1 MASTPSLTTKR
12 ADEMRLNIPR
22 RKLNMKISLGNATYN
37 HKPDQNDMVWHSGF
51 LNCKRQPISCPI
63 IEDTATNYAW
73 AYDNGLCVKGYMFK
87 TEKDIWKHT
96 FVCDFD
102 NLTEA
107 QYNKVIELVKTCG
120 LKTIQGRQS
129 SGMKMDCYQHE
140 GIPDWKPSKWKY
152 KVFFPLDEFYNSNGV
167 MSIREEVEKAYFD
180 IVWFFNNAT
189 AQSREKSDD
198 VARLWLKA
206 NNQSKFYKHG
216 KKKGLPRTRHPSL
229 VIEDPIFSNWILPD
243 PVEVTNPRHQ
253 ITYAIIPEQHEPFKY
268 MRDEDW
274 ERIFHC
280 HMVARFPT
288 STKDTFTEIV
298 DLPYDFKDELEK
310 KISKTD
316 EKMGEPTTSEVSQL
330 TQAILNALKKPGK
343 GTTPSIPTSR
353 SKMAKMSQKNEWQ
366 DLIIDT
372 KTAATV
378 NRAIYSD
385 WEYEYEMDKVKPVMF
400 DTVKFL
406 TRCEV
411 EYQFGVMGQPNK
423 GAVLNKVVNDLPYYT
438 TAIFGD
444 TFIAEMNTKK
454 LNPLARSMA
463 NKILKTYQTFK
474 VWRLEQKTLL
484 TMAEDPNLNSKWMKA
499 RKQLSLTMDF
509 KAYYAIKEQLLN
521 EVGTTAKQRQFPY
534 IYVRR
539 GLKKEMID
547 NALNEVTP
555 MSMEQFVD
563 WAMVKVTAQDGL
575 IEEEKVRKW
584 YRDYQSR
591 FNKNQKMGTG
601 DEMIDNCLTGYV
613 LKNGKVLKKHKQRK
627 SPYDEIFKGM
637 TKEEI
642 SVWIDNAD
650 IHRQTKK
657 RLKERYL

>member
-1 MASTPSLTTKR
+1 
-12 ADEMRLNIPR
+12 
-22 RKLNMKISLGNATYN
+22 MKISLGNATYN
-37 HKPDQNDMVWHSGF
+37 HKPDANDMVWHSGF
-51 LNCKRQPISCPI
+51 LNCQKQPISCPI
-63 IEDTATNYAW
+63 KEDTATNYAW

-87 TEKDIWKHT
+87 KKEDVWKHT
-96 FVCDFD
+96 FICDFD

-167 MSIREEVEKAYFD
+167 MSIREEVERAYLD
-180 IVWFFNNAT
+180 IVWFFNQNET
-189 AQSREKSDD
+189 RTREQSDV

-216 KKKGLPRTRHPSL
+216 KRKGLPRPRHPAL
-229 VIEDPIFSNWILPD
+229 TIEDPIFKDWILPD

-253 ITYAIIPEQHEPFKY
+253 ITYAVIPEQNEKVKY
-268 MRDEDW
+268 MSDEDW
-274 ERIFHC
+274 QRLFHNPI
-280 HMVARFPT
+280 VARFPT
-288 STKDTFTEIV
+288 STKKTFTAEIN
-298 DLPYDFKDELEK
+298 LPYDFKDELEK
-310 KISKTD
+310 AITKTTD
-316 EKMGEPTTSEVSQL
+316 TVGEPQPSEVSKL
-330 TQAILNALKKPGK
+330 TKAIMNALMKSGN

-353 SKMAKMSQKNEWQ
+353 SKMAKMAQKNKWK

-385 WEYEYEMDKVKPVMF
+385 WEYEYEMDKVKPVMN

-406 TRCEV
+406 TRCEI
-411 EYQFGVMGQPNK
+411 EYEFDVNGTTNK
-423 GAVLNKVVNDLPYYT
+423 AAVLNKVVNDLPYYAT
-438 TAIFGD
+438 SIFGE
-444 TFIAEMNTKK
+444 TFIAKMDTKK
-454 LNPLARSMA
+454 FNQMARSMA
-463 NKILKTYQTFK
+463 KKMLKTCETFK
-474 VWRLEQKTLL
+474 LWRLEQKILMTI
-484 TMAEDPNLNSKWMKA
+484 TEDPNLNSEWIEA
-499 RKQLSLTMDF
+499 RKQLSITMDF
-509 KAYYAIKEQLLN
+509 PAYYAIKKELMEKVREEAL
-521 EVGTTAKQRQFPY
+521 KRQFPY

-539 GLKKEMID
+539 GLKKDMID
-547 NALNEVTP
+547 NALNEITP

-563 WAMVKVTAQDGL
+563 FTMNKVTAQDGL

-601 DEMIDNCLTGYV
+601 DEMIDKCLIGYV
-613 LKNGKVLKKHKQRK
+613 LKNGKVRK
-627 SPYDEIFKGM
+627 SSKARERYAEMFKDKTPDEIR
-637 TKEEI
+637 ELI
-642 SVWIDNAD
+642 SKMD
-650 IHRQTKK
+650 ISRARKSQLRREWDVK
-657 RLKERYL
+657 

>member
-1 MASTPSLTTKR
+1 
-12 ADEMRLNIPR
+12 
-22 RKLNMKISLGNATYN
+22 MKISLGNATYN

-180 IVWFFNNAT
+180 IVWFFNNDGC
-189 AQSREKSDD
+189 QGQPPSREKSDD

-216 KKKGLPRTRHPSL
+216 KKKGLPRTRHPAL
-229 VIEDPIFSNWILPD
+229 TIEDPIFSNWILPD

-310 KISKTD
+310 AKSAKC

-343 GTTPSIPTSR
+343 GTTPAIPTSR
-353 SKMAKMSQKNEWQ
+353 SKMAKLSQKNEWQ

-385 WEYEYEMDKVKPVMF
+385 WEYEYEMDKVKPVMN

-411 EYQFGVMGQPNK
+411 EYEFGVNGQPTK

-444 TFIAEMNTKK
+444 TFIEKMNTKK

-474 VWRLEQKTLL
+474 VWRREQKILMTI
-484 TMAEDPNLNSKWMKA
+484 AEDPNLNSKWMEA

-521 EVGTTAKQRQFPY
+521 EVGTTAVQRKFPY

-539 GLKKEMID
+539 GLKK
-547 NALNEVTP
+547 
-555 MSMEQFVD
+555 
-563 WAMVKVTAQDGL
+563 L

-601 DEMIDNCLTGYV
+601 DEMIDNSLTGYV
-613 LKNGKVLKKHKQRK
+613 LKNGKVRK
-627 SPYDEIFKGM
+627 SSKARNRYAEMFKDK
-637 TKEEI
+637 TPEEI
-642 SVWIDNAD
+642 REIISQMD
-650 IHRQTKK
+650 ISRARKSQLRREWNVK
-657 RLKERYL
+657 

>member
-1 MASTPSLTTKR
+1 
-12 ADEMRLNIPR
+12 
-22 RKLNMKISLGNATYN
+22 MKISLGNATYN

-51 LNCKRQPISCPI
+51 LNCKKHPISCPV
-63 IEDTATNYAW
+63 IEDTASNYAW

-87 TEKDIWKHT
+87 TEKDVWKRT
-96 FVCDFD
+96 FICDFD

-129 SGMKMDCYQHE
+129 SGMKMDCHQHE

-152 KVFFPLDEFYNSNGV
+152 KVFFPIDEFYSSNGV
-167 MSIREEVEKAYFD
+167 MSIREEVERAYLD
-180 IVWFFNNAT
+180 IVWFFNQNET
-189 AQSREKSDD
+189 RTRDQSDD

-206 NNQSKFYKHG
+206 NNQSKFHKHG
-216 KKKGLPRTRHPSL
+216 KKKGLLRTRHPSL
-229 VIEDPIFSNWILPD
+229 VIEDPIFKDWILPD

-253 ITYAIIPEQHEPFKY
+253 ITYAVIPEQNEEHRY
-268 MRDEDW
+268 MSDEDW
-274 ERIFHC
+274 QRLFHNPI
-280 HMVARFPT
+280 VARFPT
-288 STKDTFTEIV
+288 STKKTFTAVIN
-298 DLPYDFKDELEK
+298 LPYDFKDELEK
-310 KISKTD
+310 AKNATCEKI
-316 EKMGEPTTSEVSQL
+316 GEPQPSEVSKL
-330 TQAILNALKKPGK
+330 TKAIMNALMRSAQGRQ
-343 GTTPSIPTSR
+343 PSIPTSR
-353 SKMAKMSQKNEWQ
+353 SKMAKMAQKNEWK

-385 WEYEYEMDKVKPVMF
+385 WEYEYEMDKVKPVMN

-423 GAVLNKVVNDLPYYT
+423 GAVLNKVVNDLPYYAT
-438 TAIFGD
+438 SIFGE
-444 TFIAEMNTKK
+444 TFMTTMDSKK
-454 LNPLARSMA
+454 FNQLARTMA
-463 NKILKTYQTFK
+463 KKMLKTYQTFK
-474 VWRLEQKTLL
+474 VWREEQKILMTI
-484 TMAEDPNLNSKWMKA
+484 AEDPNLNSEWMEA

-539 GLKKEMID
+539 GLKKEMIEK
-547 NALNEVTP
+547 ALNEGNP

-584 YRDYQSR
+584 FRDYQSR

-613 LKNGKVLKKHKQRK
+613 LKNGKVQKKHKKHESKWTRLFNGK
-627 SPYDEIFKGM
+627 S
-637 TKEEI
+637 KEEI
-642 SVWIDNAD
+642 EKMIAEIPSK
-650 IHRQTKK
+650 QT
-657 RLKERYL
+657 RYSLRERFLKDGQGKEISC

>member
-1 MASTPSLTTKR
+1 
-12 ADEMRLNIPR
+12 
-22 RKLNMKISLGNATYN
+22 MKISLGNATYN
-37 HKPDQNDMVWHSGF
+37 HKPDANDMVWHSGF
-51 LNCKRQPISCPI
+51 LNCKKQPISCPI

-87 TEKDIWKHT
+87 TEKDIWKRT
-96 FVCDFD
+96 FICDFD

-129 SGMKMDCYQHE
+129 SGMKIDCYQHE

-167 MSIREEVEKAYFD
+167 MSIREEVERAYLD
-180 IVWFFNNAT
+180 IVWFFNNGT

-216 KKKGLPRTRHPSL
+216 KRKGLPRPRHPAL
-229 VIEDPIFSNWILPD
+229 TIEDPIFKDWILPD

-253 ITYAIIPEQHEPFKY
+253 ITYAIIPEQNEEHRY
-268 MRDEDW
+268 MSDEDW
-274 ERIFHC
+274 QRLFHS

-288 STKDTFTEIV
+288 STKKTFTEVIN
-298 DLPYDFKDELEK
+298 LPYDFKDELEK
-310 KISKTD
+310 AKSAKC

-330 TQAILNALKKPGK
+330 TQAILNALMKSGN
-343 GTTPSIPTSR
+343 GTIPTIPTSR
-353 SKMAKMSQKNEWQ
+353 SKMAKLSQKNEWQ

-385 WEYEYEMDKVKPVMF
+385 WEYEYEMDKVKETMN

-406 TRCEV
+406 TRCEI
-411 EYQFGVMGQPNK
+411 EYEFDVNGTTTK
-423 GAVLNKVVNDLPYYT
+423 EDVLNKVVNDLPYYAT
-438 TAIFGD
+438 SIFGE
-444 TFIAEMNTKK
+444 TFMTTMDTKK
-454 LNPLARSMA
+454 LNQLARSMA
-463 NKILKTYQTFK
+463 KKMLKTYQTFK
-474 VWRLEQKTLL
+474 VWREEQKILM
-484 TMAEDPNLNSKWMKA
+484 TMAEVPKLNSEWMEA

-509 KAYYAIKEQLLN
+509 KAYYARKRELGEKIGGE
-521 EVGTTAKQRQFPY
+521 AKKKQFPY

-539 GLKKEMID
+539 GLKKEMIA

-563 WAMVKVTAQDGL
+563 FTMNKVTAQDGL

-613 LKNGKVLKKHKQRK
+613 LKNGKVQKKHKQHK
-627 SPYDEIFKGM
+627 SDYDETFKGM

-642 SVWIDNAD
+642 REWIDNAD

>member
-1 MASTPSLTTKR
+1 
-12 ADEMRLNIPR
+12 
-22 RKLNMKISLGNATYN
+22 MKISLGNATYN
-37 HKPDQNDMVWHSGF
+37 HKPDANDMVWHSGF
-51 LNCKRQPISCPI
+51 LNCKKQPISCPI
-63 IEDTATNYAW
+63 IEDTAPNYAW

-87 TEKDIWKHT
+87 TEKDVWKRT

-102 NLTEA
+102 NLTEE

-129 SGMKMDCYQHE
+129 SGMKIDCYLHE

-167 MSIREEVEKAYFD
+167 MSIREEVERAYLD
-180 IVWFFNNAT
+180 IVWVFNQNEKRT
-189 AQSREKSDD
+189 REQSDD

-216 KKKGLPRTRHPSL
+216 KRKGLPRPRHPAL
-229 VIEDPIFSNWILPD
+229 TIEDPIFKDWILPD

-253 ITYAIIPEQHEPFKY
+253 ITYAVLPEQNDPFRY
-268 MRDEDW
+268 MSDEDW
-274 ERIFHC
+274 ERIFHS

-288 STKDTFTEIV
+288 STKKSFTEII

-310 KISKTD
+310 KIGTTG
-316 EKMGEPTTSEVSQL
+316 EKMGEPQPSEVSQL
-330 TQAILNALKKPGK
+330 TQAILKALKGK

-366 DLIIDT
+366 DLILDV

-378 NRAIYSD
+378 NRAIYTD
-385 WEYEYEMDKVKPVMF
+385 WEYEYDMTKVKPVMN

-406 TRCEV
+406 TRCEI
-411 EYQFGVMGQPNK
+411 EYEFGTMGQPTK
-423 GAVLNKVVNDLPYYT
+423 ADVLNKVVNDLPYYVT
-438 TAIFGD
+438 SIFGE
-444 TFIAEMNTKK
+444 TFMTTMDSKK

-463 NKILKTYQTFK
+463 KKMLKTYQTFK

-484 TMAEDPNLNSKWMKA
+484 TMAEDPNLNSEWMKA
-499 RKQLSLTMDF
+499 RKELSLTMDF

-521 EVGTTAKQRQFPY
+521 KVGTTAVQRQFPY
-534 IYVRR
+534 VYVRR

-547 NALNEVTP
+547 NALNEITP
-555 MSMEQFVD
+555 MSMEQFVE
-563 WAMVKVTAQDGL
+563 WAMEKVTSQDGL

-584 YRDYQSR
+584 YRDYQAK
-591 FNKNQKMGTG
+591 FNKNQKIGTG
-601 DEMIDNCLTGYV
+601 DEMIDNGLIGYV
-613 LKNGKVLKKHKQRK
+613 LKNGKVRK
-627 SPYDEIFKGM
+627 SSKARDRYAEMFKDK
-637 TKEEI
+637 TPEEI
-642 SVWIDNAD
+642 REIISKMD
-650 IHRQTKK
+650 ISRARKSQLRREWNVK
-657 RLKERYL
+657 